1 MNENQQFDFLDLLN
15 LLSFIIGIINLN
27 ENLTQ
32 NDKQDLMKTLD
43 KETNLLL
50 EEVHG
55 HLKSQDEKL
64 DIIIKR
70 LENLA

>member
-50 EEVHG
+50 EEVHS

-64 DIIIKR
+64 DIIMKR
-70 LENLA
+70 LENLS